1 MAECPGAHYHR
12 PRRQAEWY
20 SIQHV
25 KMNSGCV
32 LVSYEIVVCEIKKE
46 FSAYYFISTI
56 ISSVTVTTST
66 ITAFTITSTTTIPIA
81 T

>member
-20 SIQHV
+20 SMQHV
-25 KMNSGCV
+25 KMNGGCV

-46 FSAYYFISTI
+46 FSAYNTLKYYQHI
-56 ISSVTVTTST
+56 VTTST
-66 ITAFTITSTTTIPIA
+66 ITAFTITSTTTIPTA